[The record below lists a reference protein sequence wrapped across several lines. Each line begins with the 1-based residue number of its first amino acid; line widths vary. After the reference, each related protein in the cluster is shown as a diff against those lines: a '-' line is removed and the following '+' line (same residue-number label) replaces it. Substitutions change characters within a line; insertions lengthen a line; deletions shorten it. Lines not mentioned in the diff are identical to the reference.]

1 MIETVFSVLLAYFIG
16 SIPFALVVGKLF
28 FQTDIR
34 EHGSGNLGGT
44 NTFRVLGK
52 KAGFTVTFLDMLK
65 GGLALYTPLLF
76 GADIH
81 PLICGAAAVFG
92 HVFPIFAKFKG
103 GKAVATSAGMLLF
116 YNPLVF
122 LLLAGTFFGTMYL
135 SKYVSLSSIVTAVV
149 AVITIF
155 FPFQTMQVIGIPV
168 YRESDFVYTMIIIV
182 LATLLIIKHRSNISR
197 ILNGTE
203 PKITWM

>member
-1 MIETVFSVLLAYFIG
+1 MIQVIFSVLLSYLIG

-34 EHGSGNLGGT
+34 NFGSGNLGGT

-52 KAGFTVTFLDMLK
+52 KAGFSVTLLDMLK
-65 GGLALYTPLLF
+65 GGIVLFIPALLS
-76 GADIH
+76 ANIH
-81 PLICGAAAVFG
+81 PLIFGAAAVFG
-92 HVFPIFAKFKG
+92 HVYPIFAKFKG

-122 LLLAGTFFGTMYL
+122 IVLALTFFATLYL
-135 SKYVSLSSIVTAVV
+135 SKYVSLSSIVTALV
-149 AVITIF
+149 ALVTVF
-155 FPFQTMQVIGIPV
+155 LPFHTLYLGTIPV
-168 YRESDFVYTMIIIV
+168 YRQSDLVYTVIIFI
-182 LATLLIIKHRSNISR
+182 LAALLIIKHRSNISR

>member
-1 MIETVFSVLLAYFIG
+1 MLETIFSILLAYLIG
-16 SIPFALVVGKLF
+16 SISFALIIGKLF
-28 FQTDIR
+28 FKTDIR

-52 KAGFTVTFLDMLK
+52 KAGFTVTLLDMFK
-65 GGLALYTPLLF
+65 GGIALYTPLLF
-76 GADIH
+76 GAEIH
-81 PLICGAAAVFG
+81 PLICGATAVFG

-122 LLLAGTFFGTMYL
+122 LLLALIFFGTMYL
-135 SKYVSLSSIVTAVV
+135 SKYVSLSSMVTAVV
-149 AVITIF
+149 AVITTF
-155 FPFQTMQVIGIPV
+155 LPFKTIYLIGIPI
-168 YRESDFVYTMIIIV
+168 YRESDIVYTIIIII
-182 LATLLIIKHRSNISR
+182 LATLLIVKHHSNISR